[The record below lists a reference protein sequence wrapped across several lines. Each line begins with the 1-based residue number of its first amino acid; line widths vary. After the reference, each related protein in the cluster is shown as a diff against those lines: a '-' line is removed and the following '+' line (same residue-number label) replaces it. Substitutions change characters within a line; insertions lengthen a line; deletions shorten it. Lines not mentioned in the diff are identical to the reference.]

1 MALNTDDS
9 ELGPPPGDAAPQAAP
24 SDETAGRH
32 TPADHRRRSGGLVEH
47 RPGAH
52 LLGHPPSRRYANCDC
67 GGFVAAIIVFWLN
80 RRRNK
85 GILAWLAI
93 AGLVIVSGSAIAGLL
108 LDSEKAYLANDPIG
122 DGITVLVALGSVLIG
137 RPIVGYIACEVFP
150 RATSQLHATDRV
162 FVQIT
167 LLLAAKDLITG
178 GARVAPRRL
187 DTDGY
192 LLFSRVVS
200 WPLNALFFYAAYR
213 MTIRANRGERLA
225 APRGSSARK
234 AIDARMTARSTTSH
248 LIDEAAALL
257 RIAPAALAAAVE
269 ESAPPGRAAQ
279 RQSLHPAR
287 AGTPSPARV
296 RRHLRRR
303 PTRFGVAGRRLALR
317 ADCMSE
323 LIA

>member
-24 SDETAGRH
+24 SDETADA
-32 TPADHRRRSGGLVEH
+32 TPPPTTVVDPAVWWSIAPVLIFWGTRQVADTQI
-47 RPGAH
+47 AI
-52 LLGHPPSRRYANCDC
+52 AA
-67 GGFVAAIIVFWLN
+67 GFVAAVVVFWLN
-80 RRRNK
+80 RRRKK

-122 DGITVLVALGSVLIG
+122 DGITVLVALGSVFIG

-178 GARVAPRRL
+178 GARVVLLDSL

-192 LLFSRVVS
+192 LLFSRIVS

-213 MTIRANRGERLA
+213 MTIRANRGERQA
-225 APRGSSARK
+225 APRGSPTRN
-234 AIDARMTARSTTSH
+234 RSTP
-248 LIDEAAALL
+248 E
-257 RIAPAALAAAVE
+257 
-269 ESAPPGRAAQ
+269 
-279 RQSLHPAR
+279 
-287 AGTPSPARV
+287 
-296 RRHLRRR
+296 
-303 PTRFGVAGRRLALR
+303 
-317 ADCMSE
+317 
-323 LIA
+323 